1 MKKHV
6 KQTVKRSTFVLT
18 LGTYISRILGMVY
31 LIPFSIMVGATGGAL
46 FQYGYNQYTLFLNI
60 ATMGFPAAVSKFV
73 SKYNSKGDY
82 ETSRKML
89 KAGMS
94 VMLVTGMIA
103 FFILY
108 LSAPMFAEISLG
120 GKDNNGLTIDH
131 VVYVIRM
138 VSLALLVVPIMSL
151 VRGFFQGHQMMGPT
165 AVSQVVEQIVRII
178 FLLSATFLILKVFNG
193 GLVIAV
199 GYATFAALIGAFGG
213 LVVLYI
219 YWNKRKGSLLAM
231 MPNTGPTANL
241 SYKKMFFELFS
252 YAAPYVFVGLAIP
265 LYNYIDTN
273 TFNKAMIEAG
283 HQAISQDMLAILTLY
298 VQKLVMIPVSLATA
312 FGLTLIPT
320 ITESFTSGNYK
331 LLNQQINQTMQTI
344 LFLIIPAVVGIS
356 LLSGPTYTFF
366 YGSESLHPELG
377 ANILLWYSPVAI
389 LFSLFTVNAAILQ
402 GINKQKFAVVSLV
415 IGVVIK
421 LVLNVPLIKLMQADG
436 AILATALGYIAS
448 LLYGFIMIKRHAG
461 YSYKILV
468 KRTVLMLVLSAI
480 MGIAVKIVQWVLG
493 FFISYQDGQLQAAI
507 VVVIAAA
514 VGGAVYLYCGYR
526 LGFLQ
531 KILGRRLPGFLKK
544 GRHAG

>member
-1 MKKHV
+1 MSSKLL
-6 KQTVKRSTFVLT
+6 RGTFVLT

-436 AILATALGYIAS
+436 AILATTLGYIAS

-531 KILGRRLPGFLKK
+531 KILGRRLPGFLRK

>member
-1 MKKHV
+1 MSSKLL
-6 KQTVKRSTFVLT
+6 RGTFVLT

-231 MPNTGPTANL
+231 MPNTVSTANL

>member
-1 MKKHV
+1 MSSKLL
-6 KQTVKRSTFVLT
+6 RGTFVLT

-493 FFISYQDGQLQAAI
+493 FFISYQNGQLQAAI

-531 KILGRRLPGFLKK
+531 KILGRRLPGFLRK

>member
-1 MKKHV
+1 MSSKLL
-6 KQTVKRSTFVLT
+6 RGTFVLT

-165 AVSQVVEQIVRII
+165 AVSQVAEQIVRII

-507 VVVIAAA
+507 VVVVAAA

-531 KILGRRLPGFLKK
+531 KILGRRLPGFLRK

>member
-1 MKKHV
+1 MSSKLL
-6 KQTVKRSTFVLT
+6 RGTFVLT

-493 FFISYQDGQLQAAI
+493 FFISYQDGQMQAAI

-531 KILGRRLPGFLKK
+531 KILGRRLPGFFRK

>member
-1 MKKHV
+1 MSSKLL
-6 KQTVKRSTFVLT
+6 RGTFVLT

-283 HQAISQDMLAILTLY
+283 HQAISQYMLAILTLY

-531 KILGRRLPGFLKK
+531 KILGHRLPGFLRK